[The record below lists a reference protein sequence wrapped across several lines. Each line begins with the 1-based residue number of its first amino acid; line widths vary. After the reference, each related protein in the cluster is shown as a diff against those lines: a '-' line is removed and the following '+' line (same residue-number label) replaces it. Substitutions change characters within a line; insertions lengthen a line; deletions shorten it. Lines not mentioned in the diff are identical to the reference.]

1 MNKQTQKKESEIM
14 AVTGWTTHDHLRT
27 KRKRERMKTETKETK
42 KHIFFQHR
50 INSISK
56 QG

>member
-14 AVTGWTTHDHLRT
+14 AVTGWTTHGHLRT
-27 KRKRERMKTETKETK
+27 KRKKERRKMEAKETK